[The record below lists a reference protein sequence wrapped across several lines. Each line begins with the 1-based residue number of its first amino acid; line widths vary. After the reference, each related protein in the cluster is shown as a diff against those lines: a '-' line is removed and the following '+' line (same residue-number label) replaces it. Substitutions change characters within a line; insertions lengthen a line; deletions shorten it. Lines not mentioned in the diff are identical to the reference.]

1 MKKRLLAILLAL
13 TLVVSLM
20 PVGALAADD
29 SESGNYVKVDVETG
43 SDKNTLNVNVYGPN
57 GALLETVTSTNA
69 RTSDCDINITLI
81 NDEYL
86 IEDVTHSG
94 DGAALGAIASDRM
107 SYESKWSGS
116 VGGGHT
122 FALNVYLRANPTEP
136 PKTPNGTYNGPA
148 TVGFRAYESQLL
160 KMLYCE
166 NPTLVNDNTKITGV
180 EMFFRKT
187 FGEGQ
192 SVNFTPSDRENDYFY
207 FELSNA
213 SGLAVP
219 ANVSEIRISYKNGET
234 KGVASIEA
242 GDLSFVYNGGA
253 GHYYSIESSNDNVH
267 IVYFYNEPGTSLIND
282 YHQYAVRF
290 VEDGGNL
297 QGKMPKDPEYPQS
310 SHFEFVAWTYDY
322 NAGRPFLETTTVNE
336 DITVYAQKQTTTSN
350 NTWIYVMNDSELLKD
365 RIEELYGRED
375 INWDSVKISVYG
387 EGNAHTNPNYNLGE
401 DNGNGWRS
409 NYGYYFVF
417 NYLTGVDEQEN
428 ESIPINDITKIV
440 INAEDTNHNNLGD
453 VTIDKGIYD
462 GQFWVST
469 GDSSQRHKAYIYI
482 NDNSVRNPDQPDPP
496 ETDEPDAP
504 DVNGL
509 LKNAILVDCVGTAN
523 HTSVRFSTPLSHS
536 VVKDVTANGDGTYS
550 YVISISA
557 TAYLKN
563 CNTNNYKDVPHRLA
577 EDQEE
582 NVEITFTWKNDEWT
596 CPYSNNGN
604 ELVIKVTCDSEESE
618 TTEYLAGFF
627 VLMPEKMTD
636 DFKPGDVYPTDSYY
650 PNADGDK
657 VTKASNEDGW
667 VNDTTGYIGY
677 LTQAGYEYFLEKA
690 GVNDYSEL
698 DRNNPVRVEIPANM
712 ASTYLIIPKGSE
724 LGTVYTD
731 YLSQG
736 YELVCYQINNST
748 LGVNWPSITNKT
760 PPGST
765 TYPINTGKTFHV
777 DCYIS
782 NVPVS
787 VIYDPNGGE
796 GNAYEDT
803 TAITGQSYT
812 VLGNDN
818 ENLQFTN
825 EGYKFAGWST
835 TPTGGVDYK
844 AGYEIDP
851 IMGDTILYAVWEKEE
866 EPEPITDADLAGVK
880 VVLDCIDN
888 VGHEDGSYTLT
899 LDMLKDGNA
908 NVGPITANE
917 DGTYSC
923 TVAVHAAKFLTK
935 YSSDYGLHWLVEGQQ
950 QNPQTVEMTWTR
962 GEGWSADPT
971 TLTFEVTSKPDA
983 PTAEQAAE
991 LFKVK
996 VYCLT
1001 SENWGE
1007 FRHKTMQFKPFTK
1020 SLEISEVSYE
1030 DGNWTCKVTLPVAP
1044 YIEKFNETYG
1054 DHTNA
1059 GGDTKSKTLI
1069 LTDEGW
1075 QLDNPSND
1083 VVEIN
1088 VRCGNYVATITA
1100 ANIIAYTGGEAYS
1113 HVVDANGKVIAE
1125 ASGLPQPGF
1134 HITLSADTQKWLQEN
1149 GIQAGDGSTTG
1160 AANLEKVLK
1169 FVYNVDGVKR
1179 EWGLEYVGVYS
1190 TNAQCEATAYVYS
1203 LTPGVD
1209 EDGNKIPV
1217 RVRYMNGDVVVSSD
1231 DILMNENYV
1240 NDEFTMVIEPGELDQ
1255 DAIKGKFVAAN
1266 GSFIYA
1272 EVKIG
1277 AGKLTVLSTTNEEY
1291 SNPIGKESS
1300 TEITAKVNGSAEFT
1314 VNDSQVAVNPEDV
1327 HLLVDEVS
1335 NNDGFNSALE
1345 KTARE
1350 HAKMPNAASESFY
1363 LDLVHEGNG
1372 NVKVGLNG
1380 SLTINWPM
1388 PANADPN
1395 GEFKIVHYVDMDR
1408 TDTVG
1413 LDELVGAAKEVIK
1426 VKPENGSLSFNVES
1440 FSPFV
1445 LVYETKSTT
1454 PVVPPVDDDDDEV
1467 YVPNWLNTTDHYA
1480 YIVGYEDGMIK
1491 PGNNITRAEVAT
1503 IFFRLLTDNARER
1516 FWSTTNEFSDVNA
1529 GSWYNNAIST
1539 LSNMGIITGYD
1550 DGTFKP
1556 NAQITRAE
1564 FVTIATRFFS
1574 YKADYEGAFKD
1585 VSYLSWYADYVQ
1597 AAVDMGLVSG
1607 YPDGSFRPGNN
1618 ITRAEA
1624 VTIVNRVLH
1633 RVPHEDH
1640 LLALS
1645 AMNVWP
1651 DNPYGTWYYADM
1663 QEATNSHSYKW
1674 IRVSGALVEDWT
1686 GKLAERDWAA
1696 LESAWAN
1703 AHSK

>member
-20 PVGALAADD
+20 PVGALADD
-29 SESGNYVKVDVETG
+29 SVSDNYVKVDVETG

-122 FALNVYLRANPTEP
+122 FALNVYLRANPTES
-136 PKTPNGTYNGPA
+136 PKIPNGTYNGPF

-417 NYLTGVDEQEN
+417 NYLTGVDEQKN

-482 NDNSVRNPDQPDPP
+482 NDNSVQNPDQPDPP
-496 ETDEPDAP
+496 EPGDMNGTD
-504 DVNGL
+504 
-509 LKNAILVDCVGTAN
+509 LKIAVYV
-523 HTSVRFSTPLSHS
+523 
-536 VVKDVTANGDGTYS
+536 DGTKVDDPLTY
-550 YVISISA
+550 I
-557 TAYLKN
+557 
-563 CNTNNYKDVPHRLA
+563 
-577 EDQEE
+577 
-582 NVEITFTWKNDEWT
+582 NVE
-596 CPYSNNGN
+596 
-604 ELVIKVTCDSEESE
+604 
-618 TTEYLAGFF
+618 
-627 VLMPEKMTD
+627 
-636 DFKPGDVYPTDSYY
+636 
-650 PNADGDK
+650 
-657 VTKASNEDGW
+657 
-667 VNDTTGYIGY
+667 
-677 LTQAGYEYFLEKA
+677 
-690 GVNDYSEL
+690 
-698 DRNNPVRVEIPANM
+698 RV
-712 ASTYLIIPKGSE
+712 
-724 LGTVYTD
+724 
-731 YLSQG
+731 
-736 YELVCYQINNST
+736 NST
-748 LGVNWPSITNKT
+748 LGWEVTVDRYGYIICDFAYETYDCADVKITLQDTNKYVQGILYDQSYGEAGAASVDDQGNGVYVIDNMCYGPASYAVIYIDT
-760 PPGST
+760 KYSVEYYLDNDVYKTENDGKVYVINRVISKTDDGVKDSDVARKTVSWRNPYCNYYISSKFDLPAVPVNADGW
-765 TYPINTGKTFHV
+765 YAYNTGK
-777 DCYIS
+777 
-782 NVPVS
+782 
-787 VIYDPNGGE
+787 
-796 GNAYEDT
+796 
-803 TAITGQSYT
+803 AITGKVYLKDVLPTDDSTTIEFYANTKDELGGGDDGREPDGTPDYKQVFVEYVSADTNMGTVAPTKLQAYNVEVDENGYVTSSLTINLTGVATPNKGYAFVNWTIDGQIFAETDSLSGFYLKFPVAGKIYT
-812 VLGNDN
+812 YTANFAVDKIGGGNDGDEPDGTPDYKQVVIRYVSAD
-818 ENLQFTN
+818 ENMGTVKPEFKVVTFGVDANGNVVVEDVELSGVATPN
-825 EGYKFAGWST
+825 EGYAFVNWTGEQFLAETASLSGFYLKFPVAGKIYT
-835 TPTGGVDYK
+835 YTANFEEAAP
-844 AGYEIDP
+844 DP
-851 IMGDTILYAVWEKEE
+851 ITNE
-866 EPEPITDADLAGVK
+866 DLAGVT

-899 LDMLKDGNA
+899 LEMLKDGRV

-935 YSSDYGLHWLVEGQQ
+935 YSSEYGLHWLVEGQE
-950 QNPQTVEMTWTR
+950 NPQTVEMTWTR
-962 GEGWSADPT
+962 GEGWSAEPVR
-971 TLTFEVTSKPDA
+971 LTFQVTSKPDA
-983 PTAEQAAE
+983 P
-991 LFKVK
+991 
-996 VYCLT
+996 
-1001 SENWGE
+1001 
-1007 FRHKTMQFKPFTK
+1007 
-1020 SLEISEVSYE
+1020 
-1030 DGNWTCKVTLPVAP
+1030 
-1044 YIEKFNETYG
+1044 
-1054 DHTNA
+1054 
-1059 GGDTKSKTLI
+1059 
-1069 LTDEGW
+1069 
-1075 QLDNPSND
+1075 
-1083 VVEIN
+1083 
-1088 VRCGNYVATITA
+1088 
-1100 ANIIAYTGGEAYS
+1100 
-1113 HVVDANGKVIAE
+1113 
-1125 ASGLPQPGF
+1125 
-1134 HITLSADTQKWLQEN
+1134 
-1149 GIQAGDGSTTG
+1149 
-1160 AANLEKVLK
+1160 
-1169 FVYNVDGVKR
+1169 
-1179 EWGLEYVGVYS
+1179 
-1190 TNAQCEATAYVYS
+1190 
-1203 LTPGVD
+1203 
-1209 EDGNKIPV
+1209 
-1217 RVRYMNGDVVVSSD
+1217 
-1231 DILMNENYV
+1231 
-1240 NDEFTMVIEPGELDQ
+1240 
-1255 DAIKGKFVAAN
+1255 
-1266 GSFIYA
+1266 
-1272 EVKIG
+1272 
-1277 AGKLTVLSTTNEEY
+1277 
-1291 SNPIGKESS
+1291 
-1300 TEITAKVNGSAEFT
+1300 
-1314 VNDSQVAVNPEDV
+1314 
-1327 HLLVDEVS
+1327 
-1335 NNDGFNSALE
+1335 
-1345 KTARE
+1345 
-1350 HAKMPNAASESFY
+1350 
-1363 LDLVHEGNG
+1363 
-1372 NVKVGLNG
+1372 
-1380 SLTINWPM
+1380 
-1388 PANADPN
+1388 
-1395 GEFKIVHYVDMDR
+1395 
-1408 TDTVG
+1408 
-1413 LDELVGAAKEVIK
+1413 
-1426 VKPENGSLSFNVES
+1426 
-1440 FSPFV
+1440 
-1445 LVYETKSTT
+1445 T

-1574 YKADYEGAFKD
+1574 YKADYDGAFKD

-1645 AMNVWP
+1645 TMNVWP

-1696 LESAWAN
+1696 LESEWAN